1 MMDDYESD
9 DALMSRLGRLLAQ
22 VDPVPESVVNAARA
36 SATWR
41 TIDSELA
48 ALRHDSVLDRNEW
61 VGVRGGGPRWLSFR
75 SPSVTIELEVLTGR
89 RAKLIGQVEGSGV
102 GRVEICYPA
111 TTVAVEPDSFGQFS
125 CPTVQPGP
133 MSVRVTDEATG
144 TVTQTEW
151 VVI

>member
-9 DALMSRLGRLLAQ
+9 DALLNRLGRLLAE
-22 VDPVPESVVNAARA
+22 VDPVPKSVIDAAKA

-61 VGVRGGGPRWLSFR
+61 VGVRGGGSRWLSFT
-75 SPSVTIELEVLTGR
+75 SPNLSIELEVLGGR
-89 RAKLIGQVEGSGV
+89 RARLIGQVEGLSA
-102 GRVEICYPA
+102 GRVEICYPNA
-111 TTVAVEPDSFGQFS
+111 TVPVETDRVGQFS
-125 CPTVQPGP
+125 CPTQPGP
-133 MSVRVTDEATG
+133 MSVRVTDNATG
-144 TVTQTEW
+144 MVTQTEW